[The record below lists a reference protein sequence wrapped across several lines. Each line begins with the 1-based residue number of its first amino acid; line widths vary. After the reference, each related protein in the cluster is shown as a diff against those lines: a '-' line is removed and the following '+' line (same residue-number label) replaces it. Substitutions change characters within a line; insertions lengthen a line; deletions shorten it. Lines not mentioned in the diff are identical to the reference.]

1 MLKIANKNFK
11 PALIT
16 VLNNIM
22 ENMLEMIEEIETLSR
37 KIKKKSFTKNQM
49 EIPKLKYTVYEF

>member
-37 KIKKKSFTKNQM
+37 KIKKKKFYKEPNGNSKT
-49 EIPKLKYTVYEF
+49 EIYSI

>member
-1 MLKIANKNFK
+1 
-11 PALIT
+11 
-16 VLNNIM
+16 M